1 MDGLSLAEV
10 KKLAQ
15 CYGIKWTEAELRQLM
30 DLVGGHPALV
40 SIAFYYLVNG
50 EITFEQLLK
59 TAGNTT
65 GIYNYHLQRH
75 WVNLE
80 EHPDLLLALSSVIK
94 STEPVSLEPIVEYKL
109 SSMGLIKQIGNK
121 VIPICELYR
130 QFFRQN

>member
-1 MDGLSLAEV
+1 ME
-10 KKLAQ
+10 
-15 CYGIKWTEAELRQLM
+15 
-30 DLVGGHPALV
+30 LVGGHPGLV
-40 SIAFYYLVNG
+40 SIAFYYLIHG

-59 TAGNTT
+59 TASSTT

-80 EHPDLLLALSSVIK
+80 ENPDLLLALNTLIE

-121 VIPICELYR
+121 AVPICELYR
-130 QFFRQN
+130 QSFGKN